1 MSVGPLAS
9 PHEPGDNRASTWE
22 ATRDPILPFVLIA
35 AGLLLVAALSLD
47 VVRTA
52 YGVKGDEASYV
63 TMALSVAHDG
73 DLAFERRDLLRF
85 WRVYGRGPDGIFL
98 KRSAGRELSLD
109 RRWPFVHVSRTA
121 VIDPDRLYFGKAFIY
136 SLVAAPF
143 VKLFGLNGLW
153 VFHVLLLVGVV
164 VAGATFAA
172 TRMPRPAAWLVAG
185 GFVGGSIVPL
195 YGIWL
200 TSEIFNFSLIFF
212 GYFAWLYK
220 EVRAAPGRGA
230 AGLLRGSRSD
240 LAAATLLGLATFS
253 KPSNVLLV
261 LPLIGLALWRKRML
275 DGLGVGVVFV
285 AVVLGG
291 FGANAIVSREWNYQG
306 GDRRTF
312 FGRFPFEGERANF
325 DELGVGV
332 STNEIAVRETSRT
345 YLTQFGHNV
354 VYLFAGRHFGLLPYF
369 FPGMFIAAWAFWRR
383 RTLAGWHVMIAVATA
398 ATAFG
403 LLVMLPNTWSGG
415 GGPAGNRYFLS
426 VYPTLFF
433 LLPAA
438 RSMVPGIVAW
448 LGGLLF
454 VAHILV
460 DPFVAV
466 KRPWLYGDRGLL
478 RALPVELTMV
488 NDLPVMLD
496 QGSVADSLR
505 PRSRVPALF
514 SRRPG
519 RAARRVGHLGVRAVT
534 RRSCRAQRRSVSGVG
549 GRATVAGRRPSHPGG
564 WRRQSNGGSGPR
576 APGLHTAAG
585 EQRLRPIGLWLR
597 AVGDHP
603 QRIRAPLARFDQ
615 RRWSVSGGC
624 LTDDRS
630 AGRRGGGEQSVEWSS
645 RSFPISVRAGTTAC
659 QALERRV
666 VV

>member
-291 FGANAIVSREWNYQG
+291 FGANAIVSGEWNYQG

-488 NDLPVMLD
+488 DDLPVMLD
-496 QGSVADSLR
+496 QG
-505 PRSRVPALF
+505 RSRIRYGRDREFLLYF
-514 SRRPG
+514 LDD
-519 RAARRVGHLGVRAVT
+519 RAARPDESGIWVSGRSHAEVVVRSAVRLVALEVELRSPVGDRVTLAAGGASRTVDLDPGRPAYIQLPVSSVYARSGYGFVLSVITRNGFVPRLRDSTNGDGRFLGVALQMT
-534 RRSCRAQRRSVSGVG
+534 GVP
-549 GRATVAGRRPSHPGG
+549 AD
-564 WRRQSNGGSGPR
+564 
-576 APGLHTAAG
+576 AA
-585 EQRLRPIGLWLR
+585 E
-597 AVGDHP
+597 A
-603 QRIRAPLARFDQ
+603 
-615 RRWSVSGGC
+615 
-624 LTDDRS
+624 
-630 AGRRGGGEQSVEWSS
+630 SS
-645 RSFPISVRAGTTAC
+645 P
-659 QALERRV
+659 
-666 VV
+666 

>member
-9 PHEPGDNRASTWE
+9 PHEPGDNRESTWE

-275 DGLGVGVVFV
+275 DGLGVGV
-285 AVVLGG
+285 
-291 FGANAIVSREWNYQG
+291 
-306 GDRRTF
+306 
-312 FGRFPFEGERANF
+312 
-325 DELGVGV
+325 

-369 FPGMFIAAWAFWRR
+369 FPGMFIAAWAFWQR

-415 GGPAGNRYFLS
+415 GAGQPA
-426 VYPTLFF
+426 T
-433 LLPAA
+433 
-438 RSMVPGIVAW
+438 
-448 LGGLLF
+448 
-454 VAHILV
+454 
-460 DPFVAV
+460 
-466 KRPWLYGDRGLL
+466 
-478 RALPVELTMV
+478 
-488 NDLPVMLD
+488 
-496 QGSVADSLR
+496 
-505 PRSRVPALF
+505 
-514 SRRPG
+514 
-519 RAARRVGHLGVRAVT
+519 
-534 RRSCRAQRRSVSGVG
+534 
-549 GRATVAGRRPSHPGG
+549 
-564 WRRQSNGGSGPR
+564 
-576 APGLHTAAG
+576 
-585 EQRLRPIGLWLR
+585 
-597 AVGDHP
+597 
-603 QRIRAPLARFDQ
+603 
-615 RRWSVSGGC
+615 
-624 LTDDRS
+624 
-630 AGRRGGGEQSVEWSS
+630 
-645 RSFPISVRAGTTAC
+645 GTS
-659 QALERRV
+659 
-666 VV
+666 